1 MKKILFVLLLSAF
14 YINAVCQK
22 IDMVKVSGGTFMMG
36 CMEGDTS
43 CHPYE
48 KPVHEVVVSDFYIG
62 RYEVTQAQWEAV
74 MGSNPSYFKGKDLPV
89 ERVSWNDVQEFIRR
103 LNEATGMNY
112 RLPTEAEWE
121 YAAREG
127 KRGSK
132 TLFSGSSNATDA
144 GWIFENSDGKT
155 HPVGA
160 KKPNKLGICD
170 MTGNVWEWCSDWTG
184 NYTDSIQS
192 NPQGSREGTSRV
204 LRGGGWNCT
213 ATYSRIT
220 YRSYHWPASAYNYLG
235 FRLAKSKTD

>member
-1 MKKILFVLLLSAF
+1 MKKILFILLLSAF

-36 CMEGDTS
+36 CIESDTS

-121 YAAREG
+121 YAAKG
-127 KRGSK
+127 GQQSQGY
-132 TLFSGSSNATDA
+132 TYSGSNTATEV
-144 GWIFENSDGKT
+144 GWISSNSST
-155 HPVGA
+155 TMEVGT
-160 KKPNKLGICD
+160 KKANELGIYD
-170 MTGNVWEWCSDWTG
+170 MTGNVFEWYSDWYSTTFPSG
-184 NYTDSIQS
+184 AN
-192 NPQGSREGTSRV
+192 NPAGAASGTNKG
-204 LRGGGWNCT
+204 LRGGAFSQG
-213 ATYSRIT
+213 I
-220 YRSYHWPASAYNYLG
+220 SYAQVVARTVNYAPSASYARTG
-235 FRLAKSKTD
+235 FRIACSN